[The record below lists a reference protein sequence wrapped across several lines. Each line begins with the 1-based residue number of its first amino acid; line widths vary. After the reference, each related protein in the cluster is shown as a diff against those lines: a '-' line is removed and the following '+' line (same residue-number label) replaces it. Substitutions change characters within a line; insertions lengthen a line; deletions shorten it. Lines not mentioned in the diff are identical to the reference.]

1 MTSHTIYILPSISR
15 SKGNQA
21 IKFDRSIKYNVTN
34 IFLKTHAENEV
45 RTLVPNLL
53 LFIEKALYKVKASGQ
68 HLIRPRLGHTIET
81 SFIKF
86 ENVDPEIC
94 SILMFWK
101 KSLGLA
107 PPPHFAY
114 DFSRRIFLMLYFMN

>member
-53 LFIEKALYKVKASGQ
+53 LFIEKALYKVNEKSY
-68 HLIRPRLGHTIET
+68 ENE
-81 SFIKF
+81 IKR
-86 ENVDPEIC
+86 IC
-94 SILMFWK
+94 HQF
-101 KSLGLA
+101 
-107 PPPHFAY
+107 
-114 DFSRRIFLMLYFMN
+114 